1 MTDDLIIGA
10 GGGGGKGGGSA
21 RKPKEKKDNL
31 NSTQYAKVLDLISE
45 GEIQGLKNGLQS
57 IYLNNT
63 PIQNPNGTLNFEG
76 VEVTTRNGTQAQG
89 YIPGATVAAMRP
101 DIDALAGKID
111 AIAGTATDLS
121 KVPTTA
127 LVAELGRRAS
137 A

>member
-76 VEVTTRNGTQAQG
+76 VEVT
-89 YIPGATVAAMRP
+89 PATARR
-101 DIDALAGKID
+101 
-111 AIAGTATDLS
+111 
-121 KVPTTA
+121 
-127 LVAELGRRAS
+127 RRAIS
-137 A
+137 PAQMLLRKKSPLGLKSPPPAR